1 MKKYRAYLIDLDGTV
16 YFGKR
21 RIPTAEAF
29 IKQLHEKEIP
39 YLFMTNNATKTPEE
53 VALNLQNNYHL
64 PAEPKNVYTSSLALI
79 DYLNIHHPGQ
89 TVHVV
94 GEPSFKKMIENA
106 GYQIDQT
113 ENAQVVVQAL
123 NREVTYH
130 ELATAANAIR
140 QGAPFIVTNTDRR
153 IPTENGMMPSSGALT
168 AFIQYTTEVEP
179 IIMVKPHRPILEGC
193 LHRLGLTIDEV
204 LMVGD
209 NYETD
214 IRVGIDNGMD
224 TLLVLTGVTHPED
237 VANLPIPPTYV
248 VEDLSQWEL

>member
-1 MKKYRAYLIDLDGTV
+1 MKKYKAYLIDLDGTV

-29 IKQLHEKEIP
+29 IKQLYEKGIP

-53 VALNLQNNYHL
+53 VALNLQNNYDL
-64 PAEPKNVYTSSLALI
+64 PAEPTNVYTSSLALI
-79 DYLNIHHPGQ
+79 DYLNEHHLGK

-94 GEPSFKKMIENA
+94 GEVSFKKLIEEA
-106 GYQIDQT
+106 GFTLDQT
-113 ENAQVVVQAL
+113 DKAQIVVQAL
-123 NREVTYH
+123 NRNATYQ
-130 ELATAANAIR
+130 ELASAANAIR

-153 IPTENGMMPSSGALT
+153 LPTENGLMPSSGALT

-179 IIMVKPHRPILEGC
+179 VVMGKPYRPILDGC
-193 LHRLGLTIDEV
+193 LHRLGLSKEEV

-224 TLLVLTGVTHPED
+224 TLLVLTGVTHPAD
-237 VANLPIPPTYV
+237 VANLPIAPTYV
-248 VEDLSQWEL
+248 VNDLSEWEL